1 MIPDSELLDCAT
13 WDEGSLR
20 ATPTC
25 YEYTLER
32 VQDNVNKIKT
42 VLALKTKPSAA
53 EAAAAHR
60 CVVGDDNC
68 SKCGVA
74 AWWERFDVV

>member
-42 VLALKTKPSAA
+42 VLALKAQPG
-53 EAAAAHR
+53 R
-60 CVVGDDNC
+60 Y
-68 SKCGVA
+68 
-74 AWWERFDVV
+74 DVV